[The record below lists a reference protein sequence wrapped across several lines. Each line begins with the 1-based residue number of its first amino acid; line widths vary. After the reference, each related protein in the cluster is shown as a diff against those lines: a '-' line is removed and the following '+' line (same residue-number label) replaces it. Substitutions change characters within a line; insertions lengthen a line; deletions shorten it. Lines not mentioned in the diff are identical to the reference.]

1 MEKYLI
7 YDKKTKFDINT
18 KYLDDVTDL
27 INIKYDKNDLVF
39 CSECNKEYLYKNL
52 QKHKNSKTHLKNLK
66 KS

>member
-7 YDKKTKFDINT
+7 YEKGKFDINT
-18 KYLDDVTDL
+18 KDLDDISKS
-27 INIKYDKNDLVF
+27 INLKYDKNDPVF

-52 QKHKNSKTHLKNLK
+52 QKHKKSKTHLKNLK